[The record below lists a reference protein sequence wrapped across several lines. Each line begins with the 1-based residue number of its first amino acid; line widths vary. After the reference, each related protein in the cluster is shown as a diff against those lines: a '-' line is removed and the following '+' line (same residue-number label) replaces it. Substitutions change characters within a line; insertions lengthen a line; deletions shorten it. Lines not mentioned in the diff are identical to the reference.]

1 MQDQHNE
8 PEEFDVIVVGGGIG
22 GLTAAALLAKAGKTV
37 LLAERHDR
45 PGGYAHGF
53 RRKRYIFDAG
63 VHLTSGCTL
72 QGYPGGQVIAKV
84 LQAIGG
90 ANGVEFIPVNPF
102 SHAFYPGIE
111 IPMPQSVEAFAAVLS
126 GLFPQESQGI
136 QDFLQLCQRIAEQA
150 AITDEV
156 MQCGDSGQIQQRLPL
171 LTKYRRATLAE
182 VCGRYTSD
190 ARLQAL
196 FATHWPYLGLPPSKL
211 SFVYWAAMFIGFLSD
226 GAYYCKGGFQSWA
239 EALVQGIR
247 KNAGV
252 VRYNCAV
259 KRILLENGG
268 VHGVLLESGQR
279 LKAATVIANAD
290 MRQTVLQLTGAE
302 HFPASFVRKIETMKP
317 SLSIFAVYIATDM
330 DLSQLHLG
338 HESFCYSDFNHD
350 NNFARTLNGEISWI
364 TITIPT
370 LADAQ
375 LAPPGR
381 HIVML
386 TTLLSYNAAASWAE
400 AKPFYQARMLELAER
415 YIPGL
420 AEHSLY
426 IDAGSPNT
434 MQRYTLNHLGA
445 AYGWEASPEQTG
457 ANRVGNR
464 SPVAGLYFSG
474 HWCSPGGGVYG
485 VSVSG
490 VQTAQQILG
499 IRNAAEFW
507 GVVGGVKKIELSL

>member
-1 MQDQHNE
+1 MQKQNNGR
-8 PEEFDVIVVGGGIG
+8 EEFDVIVVGGGIG

-53 RRKRYIFDAG
+53 RRKRYYFDAG
-63 VHLTSGCTL
+63 VHLTSGCAL

-90 ANGVEFIPVNPF
+90 GNAVEFISVDPF

-111 IPMPQSVEAFAAVLS
+111 IPMPQTIEAFAVMLG
-126 GLFPQESQGI
+126 GLFPQETQGI
-136 QDFLQLCQRIAEQA
+136 HDFLQLCQQVAEQA

-156 MQCGDSGQIQQRLPL
+156 MRCGDSGQIQQRLPL
-171 LTKYRRATLAE
+171 LMKYRRATLAE
-182 VCGRYTSD
+182 VCSRYLGE
-190 ARLQAL
+190 ARLKAL

-211 SFVYWAAMFIGFLSD
+211 SFVYWAMMFIGYLSD

-239 EALVQGIR
+239 EALVQGILR
-247 KNAGV
+247 NAGE
-252 VRYNCAV
+252 VRYDCMV
-259 KRILLENGG
+259 ERILLEKGR
-268 VHGVLLESGQR
+268 VQGVLLESGQR
-279 LKAATVIANAD
+279 LKATTVIANAD
-290 MRQTVLQLTGAE
+290 MRQTVLQLAGAE
-302 HFPASFVRKIETMKP
+302 HFPANFVRRIETMTP
-317 SLSIFAVYIATDM
+317 SLSIFAVYVATDL
-330 DLSQLHLG
+330 DLTQLKLG
-338 HESFCYSDFNHD
+338 HESFCYGDFDHD
-350 NNFARTLNGEISWI
+350 QNYVRTLNGEIAWL

-375 LAPPGR
+375 LAPEGR

-386 TTLLSYNAAASWAE
+386 TTLLPYSSVVSWAE
-400 AKPFYQARMLELAER
+400 AKPLYQARMLELAER

-420 AEHSLY
+420 AKHSLY
-426 IDAGSPNT
+426 IEAGSPHT
-434 MQRYTLNHLGA
+434 MQRYTLNHQGA
-445 AYGWEASPEQTG
+445 AYGWEATPEQTG
-457 ANRVGNR
+457 ANRIANR
-464 SPVAGLYFSG
+464 SPLPGLYFSG

-499 IRNAAEFW
+499 MHSSEAFW
-507 GVVGGVKKIELSL
+507 ASLS